1 MSVCLLADLAAAPT
15 LAPRAAVRRDAGLGV
30 RSYLEGAAGV
40 EADDG
45 DAKRCGWAEAPQRLM
60 ITPGGRGQPF
70 DLAAGRF
77 KVGQIKAD
85 VLHVM
90 ADGYPAG
97 KLAVEYAVRI
107 DALDMTKAEAGDAR
121 RLARQAPG
129 ERIVIAAATRI
140 AEAVRAYPDQQTVYF
155 AQDKAFLKAV
165 RNRLVRD
172 HGMQERHVAE
182 LHGSV
187 DAMRRRHLMQENV
200 RDSRRVFL
208 MTSAGSRGISFPKAT
223 TLIILVPR
231 FDIEASLMEVSQVVF
246 RGWGQYAGPD
256 GTRLSGDGFDRRIV
270 FMVED
275 LVRTEEDGT
284 LDPVRWARQK
294 IDLAGM
300 VLLRA
305 TLETRIKGRCAEG
318 FRGAVVPV
326 GQIGLETTAGTM
338 ATQVEAFLKEC
349 RIAMVE
355 EGTEVSVVARA
366 AQEHATAKLPGRTA
380 PEPATQRHVANPCT
394 KLPETSRQP
403 STRTKKISLNGSDTA
418 LGGSII
424 MPRLI
429 STLPTTRSMTRN
441 GK

>member
-1 MSVCLLADLAAAPT
+1 M
-15 LAPRAAVRRDAGLGV
+15 GV

-45 DAKRCGWAEAPQRLM
+45 EAKRCGWAEAPQRLM

-429 STLPTTRSMTRN
+429 NTLPTTRSMTRN
-441 GK
+441 GR